1 MVVQKYLLDS
11 VEIKRLPGLM
21 VGIKPGRLV
30 QAWVLAVWCL
40 IPSPGAAL
48 FAQGSEDTTTV
59 SPESSLLEQV
69 YEHRISLLQDSL
81 FLTNEQ
87 LDAVNFMVRQL
98 EQRTDTLAD
107 SLALAQGQAR
117 QLADSLFRLLILY
130 DRVVTEN
137 RQNLERLSTLSDSVA
152 QSFRRENELQALND
166 SLMIILARVQT
177 HLAATISAQ
186 RAYSDTAA
194 ALRNTLDSM
203 QWALVAAE
211 QRVTGMYE
219 QFKTAPLSPEEAAVD
234 SATDERLVNYLQQ
247 LVDYRL
253 EATGLVRRLQAR
265 GEGEEIYAFKL
276 DEFRQY
282 LARAALQGHTPEAL
296 NLLART
302 YTEQDDAIRGTLAYL
317 MILFIY
323 PETETGLRAMDQLEE
338 LVERDGELGR
348 LYYEVALNPDSVNV
362 SDEEFYRFLN
372 YLDHVRKLP
381 NATAREWFI
390 KEAQRFLAMY
400 PGIFQADQVLV
411 WIAQAYH
418 AQEQYHKEILTYTKI
433 HALHPFSRLT
443 PHVTYAMAEV
453 TANNLREYKTGA
465 ARYARFREEFPH
477 HEKAPAALFAQ
488 AAIYENELRDY
499 RQASELYREL
509 ADTYPED
516 PLAPVSLFKLAEL
529 LRLRLVSPTGALA
542 VYEEILTRYGQ
553 EPETGIPALEGL
565 ASISR
570 EIRQYDAAVV
580 YYLDIHQRYP
590 EAEEQAVAAILQAA
604 GIYESQLKNL
614 DAAIH
619 TLHLILDNYP
629 DYPGIRSVQR
639 RVQKLQKKPG

>member
-1 MVVQKYLLDS
+1 MLSRSLRAWSLIVLWVVL
-11 VEIKRLPGLM
+11 G
-21 VGIKPGRLV
+21 
-30 QAWVLAVWCL
+30 
-40 IPSPGAAL
+40 PGAAL
-48 FAQGSEDTTTV
+48 FAQETGDTV
-59 SPESSLLEQV
+59 SVSSESSLLEQV

-87 LDAVNFMVRQL
+87 LDAVNFMVREL

-107 SLALAQGQAR
+107 SLALAQGQVR

-137 RQNLERLSTLSDSVA
+137 RQNLERLSTLSDSIA
-152 QSFRRENELQALND
+152 QSYRRENELQALKD
-166 SLMIILARVQT
+166 SLLIILARTQN
-177 HLAATISAQ
+177 HLAMTSGAQ
-186 RAYSDTAA
+186 RAYSDTVI
-194 ALRNTLDSM
+194 ALRNTLETLRRELT
-203 QWALVAAE
+203 AGE

-219 QFKTAPLSPEEAAVD
+219 QLQTALLSPEEATVD
-234 SATDERLVNYLQQ
+234 SAVDERHVNYLRQ
-247 LVDYRL
+247 LADYQL
-253 EATGLVRRLQAR
+253 ETTGLVRMLQAR
-265 GEGEEIYAFKL
+265 GESEEIYAYKL

-282 LARAALQGHTPEAL
+282 LVRAALQGHTPEAL
-296 NLLART
+296 NLFART

-317 MILFIY
+317 MTLFIY
-323 PETETGLRAMDQLEE
+323 PETETGLQAMDQLEE

-433 HALHPFSRLT
+433 RTLHPFSRLT

-465 ARYARFREEFPH
+465 ARYARFRQEFPN

-488 AAIYENELRDY
+488 AAIYVNELTDY
-499 RQASELYREL
+499 QQASELYREL

-516 PLAPVSLFKLAEL
+516 PLSPVSLFKLAEL
-529 LRLRLVSPTGALA
+529 LRLRLASPTGALA

-553 EPETGIPALEGL
+553 EPEMGIPALEGL
-565 ASISR
+565 ATISR
-570 EIRQYDAAVV
+570 GIRQYDAAVV

-614 DAAIH
+614 DATIH

-639 RVQKLQKKPG
+639 RVQKLQKRPG

>member
-1 MVVQKYLLDS
+1 MLSRSLRAWSLIVLWVVLD
-11 VEIKRLPGLM
+11 
-21 VGIKPGRLV
+21 
-30 QAWVLAVWCL
+30 
-40 IPSPGAAL
+40 PGAIL
-48 FAQGSEDTTTV
+48 FAQETGDTV
-59 SPESSLLEQV
+59 SVSSESSLLEQV

-81 FLTNEQ
+81 FLTHEQ
-87 LDAVNFMVRQL
+87 LDAANFMVREL
-98 EQRTDTLAD
+98 EQRADTLAD
-107 SLALAQGQAR
+107 SLALAQGQVR

-137 RQNLERLSTLSDSVA
+137 RQNLERLSTLSDSIA
-152 QSFRRENELQALND
+152 QSYRRENELQALND
-166 SLMIILARVQT
+166 SLLIILARTQNR
-177 HLAATISAQ
+177 LAMTSGAQ
-186 RAYSDTAA
+186 RAYSDTVI
-194 ALRNTLDSM
+194 ALRNTLE
-203 QWALVAAE
+203 ALRRELAAGE
-211 QRVTGMYE
+211 QRVTGVYE
-219 QFKTAPLSPEEAAVD
+219 QLQTALLSPEEATVD
-234 SATDERLVNYLQQ
+234 SAVDERHVNYLRQ
-247 LVDYRL
+247 LADYQL
-253 EATGLVRRLQAR
+253 ETTGLVRMLRAR
-265 GEGEEIYAFKL
+265 SESEEIYAYKL

-282 LARAALQGHTPEAL
+282 LVRAALQGHTPEAL
-296 NLLART
+296 NLFART

-317 MILFIY
+317 MTLFIY

-499 RQASELYREL
+499 QQASELYREL

-529 LRLRLVSPTGALA
+529 LRLRLASPTGALA